1 MLHLFLV
8 NLFLYLENKFL
19 KDLYTNGVNVFNWC
33 IWLSVYLAF
42 YFKISNSLLVGAIFL
57 SNCFIIIY
65 LKYRYVSRCKMDKAR
80 LEMFLNKLQN
90 YSISGIS
97 NSASYDFFVNERCF
111 YSFFF
116 LQLSWSFFYYF
127 VRLLL
132 VLECCSPVVDQTT
145 ALMYLIVRLRCLFC
159 LHSYVFVIRV
169 LIR

>member
-1 MLHLFLV
+1 MLHLFWV

-19 KDLYTNGVNVFNWC
+19 KDLYTNGVNVFHWC

-42 YFKISNSLLVGAIFL
+42 YFKISNSLLIGAIFL
-57 SNCFIIIY
+57 SNCFIIIS

-90 YSISGIS
+90 CSISGIS

-116 LQLSWSFFYYF
+116 PSVELIIF
-127 VRLLL
+127 LLL
-132 VLECCSPVVDQTT
+132 CKAFAC
-145 ALMYLIVRLRCLFC
+145 F
-159 LHSYVFVIRV
+159 RV
-169 LIR
+169 LLSCCGSNHCIDVLNR